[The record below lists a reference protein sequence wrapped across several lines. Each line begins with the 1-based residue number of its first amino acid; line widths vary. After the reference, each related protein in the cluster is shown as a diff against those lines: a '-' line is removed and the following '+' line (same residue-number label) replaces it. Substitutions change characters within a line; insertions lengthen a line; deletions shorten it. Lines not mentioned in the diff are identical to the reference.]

1 MRPGIPA
8 RPARP
13 RGRWLVLALLQALPA
28 GAHLASA
35 APQSAAMVPEGRALV
50 DPELQRQQSEIV
62 AAFVAGDADRV
73 AGLLS
78 PRLKTYVACPAVARE
93 DGYYGADQLRLL
105 LRRLFRGRE
114 SAGFR
119 VVTPV
124 SKRQDGQAVLQAI
137 WSYRESGATGAQMHL
152 AFTLAR
158 EAGAWR
164 LREIRD
170 LS

>member
-1 MRPGIPA
+1 MAPLPGLLLGLVLGLAAAPALAAPETGERPG
-8 RPARP
+8 
-13 RGRWLVLALLQALPA
+13 
-28 GAHLASA
+28 
-35 APQSAAMVPEGRALV
+35 V
-50 DPELQRQQSEIV
+50 DPELLRHESEIM
-62 AAFVAGDADRV
+62 AGFSEADADRV
-73 AGLLS
+73 ARLLS
-78 PRLKTYVACPAVARE
+78 PRLKTYVACHPLARE

-114 SAGFR
+114 TTGFK
-119 VVTPV
+119 VVTQV
-124 SKRQDGQAVLQAI
+124 SPRQDGQAVLQAI
-137 WSYRESGATGAQMHL
+137 WSYRDAVSPTAQLHL

>member
-8 RPARP
+8 RPTRLS
-13 RGRWLVLALLQALPA
+13 GRWLVLAALPA
-28 GAHLASA
+28 LLAGAHPSLA
-35 APQSAAMVPEGRALV
+35 APQSTAVVPEERSLV
-50 DPELQRQQSEIV
+50 DPELQRQQAEIV
-62 AAFVAGDADRV
+62 AAFGAADADRV
-73 AGLLS
+73 AELLS

-119 VVTPV
+119 IVTPV